1 MDHPAYRLA
10 VDVCKATSD
19 KLQGPVA
26 QHFTNIISQH
36 RPDDDSDDEL
46 DDIKASHDLVIQLHR
61 SVPALLNAVVPQ
73 LGEELG
79 VDNEQ
84 MRILATRT
92 LGSMFAFEP
101 NVAAKYPA
109 TWKSWITRSRDKSA
123 NVRVTFVEQL
133 RSLLS
138 KHNSLSA
145 EVERKPQFR
154 PIQVI
159 SPPARLTNL
168 ITEALEAKM
177 VDGDDKVRVAVCKV
191 YAHLDYEAAL
201 HYVSTRHLKQLADR
215 MVDTKVWL
223 NFVESLRACSVV
235 VYYPACCEERSIHCC
250 W

>member
-26 QHFTNIISQH
+26 QHFTDIISQH

-46 DDIKASHDLVIQLHR
+46 DDVKASHDLVIQLHR

-73 LGEELG
+73 LGEELA

-92 LGSMFAFEP
+92 LGTMFAFEP
-101 NVAAKYPA
+101 HVATKYPA
-109 TWKSWITRSRDKSA
+109 TWKSWTTRSRDKSA

-133 RSLLS
+133 RSLMS
-138 KHNSLSA
+138 KHNSLGA
-145 EVERKPQFR
+145 EVERKPQFL
-154 PIQVI
+154 PTLI
-159 SPPARLTNL
+159 SIHCAGPCLNDL
-168 ITEALEAKM
+168 SEALEAKM
-177 VDGDDKVRVAVCKV
+177 LDGDDKVRAAVCKV

-201 HYVSTRHLKQLADR
+201 HYVSTEQLKRLAER
-215 MVDTKVWL
+215 MLDTKVL
-223 NFVESLRACSVV
+223 LASRLR
-235 VYYPACCEERSIHCC
+235 
-250 W
+250 